1 MERDLGIEG
10 YLTTTP
16 GLGGTIKA
24 SSDDFVVDEVSS
36 PPLPAPDGPFAIA
49 RLRVRDWETNRLV
62 RQLARTLHIS
72 RRRIGYAGTKDKRAV
87 TTQLFSFEGVEPE
100 VIAALRM
107 KDVEVL
113 ETSRASRPLELGDLA
128 GNRFRVLVREL
139 RPSLADAAAVAAE
152 TTRQLRGA
160 GGFPNF
166 FGIQRFGSV
175 RPVTH
180 VVGRHLVRGEFHEA
194 VETYVANPIEGEDPE
209 SFEVR
214 AALEGSGD
222 VKEALHDYPR
232 NYTFEKAILNHLAA
246 HPNDDLGALRALPLS
261 LLIMFVHA
269 YQSLLF
275 NRILSERMR
284 RGLPLREPVEGDR
297 VLPADRHGLPDRERT
312 IEVTADNLERA
323 AARCREGKAWVSAV
337 LYGAESTFAEG
348 EMGEIERRTVEAEG
362 LRPEDFIVP
371 DLPRISS
378 KGTRREILAP
388 LRGLEAAVEGD
399 GLHLNLELTRGAYA
413 TCLVREYTKAG

>member
-1 MERDLGIEG
+1 MEQDLGIEG

-16 GLGGTIKA
+16 GVGGTLKVTA
-24 SSDDFVVDEVSS
+24 EDFVVEEVSA
-36 PPLPAPDGPFAIA
+36 PPPVVIDGKHTIA
-49 RLRVRDWETNRLV
+49 RLRVREWETNRLV

-87 TTQLFSFEGVEPE
+87 TSQLFSFEGLDPDAVT
-100 VIAALRM
+100 ALRI

-113 ETSRASRPLELGDLA
+113 EAFRASRPLELGDLV
-128 GNRFRVLVREL
+128 GNRFHIAIRDL
-139 RPSLADAAAVAAE
+139 RGTESETAPIVAE
-152 TTRQLRGA
+152 TTRQLKA
-160 GGFPNF
+160 AAGFPNF

-180 VVGRHLVRGEFHEA
+180 EVGRRLVRGEFHEA

-209 SFEVR
+209 SYEVR
-214 AALEGSGD
+214 AALEASGD
-222 VKEALHDYPR
+222 VKEALHDYPK

-246 HPNDDLGALRALPLS
+246 HPNDDLGALRQLPFS

-269 YQSLLF
+269 YQSFLY

-284 RGLPLREPVEGDR
+284 RGLPIREPIEGDL
-297 VLPADRHGLPDRERT
+297 VLPMNRQGLPDRERT
-312 IEVTADNLERA
+312 IEVTADNLERV

-337 LYGAESTFAEG
+337 LYGSESAFAAG
-348 EMGEIERRTVEAEG
+348 EMGEIERATVEAEG
-362 LRPEDFIVP
+362 VRPEDFVIP

-378 KGTRREILAP
+378 RGTRREILAP
-388 LRGLEAAVEGD
+388 IRALEATVGQD
-399 GLHLNLELTRGAYA
+399 VLTLDVELTRGAYA
-413 TCLVREYTKAG
+413 TCLTREYTKDE